1 MRNRIAAVTAQV
13 AESVSGMA
21 IVQAFNRERQF
32 QAQFDELNAE
42 NRSANVYAQQLFS
55 VFFPSIELLG
65 AISTCAVLVVGSRS
79 VRARRSSDA
88 GS

>member
-32 QAQFDELNAE
+32 QGQFDELNGE
-42 NRSANVYAQQLFS
+42 NRTANVYAQKLFS
-55 VFFPSIELLG
+55 VFFPTIELLG
-65 AISTCAVLVVGSRS
+65 AVSTCAVLVVGSRFLAE
-79 VRARRSSDA
+79 ARSRS
-88 GS
+88 GR